1 MSSSAATV
9 GPVSADIMSHR
20 VKRLCDCTIH
30 SRNGSKSRAVHRSQ
44 FSKARRLAEKQHIEA
59 FGAGRLV
66 IRAWYFYCNPR
77 VIIDKARLAQMTLE
91 RFLIFQYRFAERRSP
106 VYVVPPSTG
115 ESRMDSNALSSI
127 EQMKKK
133 KSSSSLKLNE
143 MKALFIVTASF
154 DI

>member
-1 MSSSAATV
+1 
-9 GPVSADIMSHR
+9 
-20 VKRLCDCTIH
+20 
-30 SRNGSKSRAVHRSQ
+30 
-44 FSKARRLAEKQHIEA
+44 
-59 FGAGRLV
+59 
-66 IRAWYFYCNPR
+66 
-77 VIIDKARLAQMTLE
+77 MTLE
-91 RFLIFQYRFAERRSP
+91 RFLIFQYRLAERRSP
-106 VYVVPPSTG
+106 VYVVPPSIG